1 MIEATFIQ
9 QLTSMLG
16 PASPYLIGA
25 GVIAGQKAVE
35 AVGGKI
41 GEDSLAKAKV
51 VWSKIWPLA
60 EKKPLVV
67 EALKEVAEKSD
78 DLRAEAM
85 LSLQLEKLL
94 ADAPPEIIEEL
105 KRIVGEPKGRT
116 EVRVVT
122 ATNGGVAVGG
132 NVSGGKIITSQKS
145 K

>member
-16 PASPYLIGA
+16 PALPYLIGVGA
-25 GVIAGQKAVE
+25 IAGQKAVE

-41 GEDSLAKAKV
+41 GEDSLAKAKT

-67 EALKEVAEKSD
+67 EALKEVAEKPD
-78 DLRAEAM
+78 DPRAEAM

-94 ADAPPEIIEEL
+94 ADALPETIEEI
-105 KRIVGEPKGRT
+105 KSMVGEPKGGT
-116 EVRVVT
+116 EVRIVT

-132 NVSGGKIITSQKS
+132 NVSGGTIITGRNS

>member
-25 GVIAGQKAVE
+25 GAIAGQKAVE
-35 AVGGKI
+35 AVGSKI
-41 GEDSLAKAKV
+41 GEDALAKAKT

-67 EALKEVAEKSD
+67 EALKEVADKPND
-78 DLRAEAM
+78 PRAEAM

-94 ADAPPEIIEEL
+94 ADAPPETIEEL
-105 KRIVGEPKGRT
+105 KRIVGEPKGRS